1 MSLRVIVAIT
11 LVAAA
16 LSAPTWTKQLN
27 DMKVHE
33 LEPEIVRTSSLYTA
47 GSGSNP
53 ADGGETAN
61 CNCVGCSYHY
71 WDSDRDQ
78 ARDYTKTQCFDDCVA
93 QAKCKF
99 ALHDTAIPLNG
110 NRTSAVHGTDPNKV
124 THKCWLYEQ
133 VPTNFQSTDNKVA
146 AHASGGS
153 HYTCFAKTTS
163 APVTLDPTSSPN
175 TPQYQYSQLGS
186 NSCPSGCSAINDL
199 QTCKNILSAAQ
210 SMNPAASQLG
220 GNTAG
225 SGSGGNY
232 GSGRPGGC
240 FLHNPNK
247 HIHFNTDSTGG
258 NSHGDDYKICKC

>member
-1 MSLRVIVAIT
+1 MGSDFVGTIAMSLRVIVAIT

-27 DMKVHE
+27 NMKVHE
-33 LEPEIVRTSSLYTA
+33 LEPAIVRTSSLYTA

-124 THKCWLYEQ
+124 THKCWLYEH

-163 APVTLDPTSSPN
+163 APVTLDPTSPSPIA
-175 TPQYQYSQLGS
+175 
-186 NSCPSGCSAINDL
+186 PSPSSPASCSAFASYNSDTTYTVYQSSSDNYYNYCHHFTTL
-199 QTCKNILSAAQ
+199 ATAACKSAFC
-210 SMNPAASQLG
+210 
-220 GNTAG
+220 
-225 SGSGGNY
+225 SGG
-232 GSGRPGGC
+232 GSSAC
-240 FLHNPNK
+240 ANE
-247 HIHFNTDSTGG
+247 
-258 NSHGDDYKICKC
+258 C